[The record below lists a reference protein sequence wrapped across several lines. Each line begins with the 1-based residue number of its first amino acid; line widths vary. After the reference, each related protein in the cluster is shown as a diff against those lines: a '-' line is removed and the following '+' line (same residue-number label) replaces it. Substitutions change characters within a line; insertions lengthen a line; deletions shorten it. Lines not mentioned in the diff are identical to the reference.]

1 MGKFSKLYIKKCIQA
16 QEKIRYFRVDEQ
28 YKEAEVEII
37 TPKPIFKEGD
47 YFHHPNLMEE
57 GEVKVVKEVIGNDLY
72 ASDPTEPY
80 PIDESVWIP
89 TADQIRAG
97 LEVIC
102 WPLGDVS
109 SKNEEE
115 LLDEFKK
122 SLEKNEE

>member
-1 MGKFSKLYIKKCIQA
+1 MDKFSRVYIKKCIQNQA
-16 QEKIRYFRVDEQ
+16 WIRHFRMFDQ
-28 YKEAEVEII
+28 YEEAEGEII

-72 ASDPTEPY
+72 ASNPTEPY
-80 PIDESVWIP
+80 PRDESVWIP

-97 LEVIC
+97 LKVIR
-102 WPLGDVS
+102 WSLGDVS

-115 LLDEFKK
+115 LLDEYKR

>member
-1 MGKFSKLYIKKCIQA
+1 MGKFSRLYIKKCIQA
-16 QEKIRYFRVDEQ
+16 QEKIRYFRVAEQ
-28 YKEAEVEII
+28 YKEAECEII

-57 GEVKVVKEVIGNDLY
+57 GEVKEVKEVIGNDLY
-72 ASDPTEPY
+72 GSDPTEPY
-80 PIDESVWIP
+80 PRDESIWIP

-97 LEVIC
+97 LEAIC
-102 WPLGDVS
+102 WSLGDVS

-122 SLEKNEE
+122 SLEKNEQ

>member
-1 MGKFSKLYIKKCIQA
+1 MGKFSRLYIKKCIQA
-16 QEKIRYFRVDEQ
+16 QEKIRYFRVAEQ
-28 YKEAEVEII
+28 YKEAEGEII

-57 GEVKVVKEVIGNDLY
+57 GEVKAVKEVISNDLY
-72 ASDPTEPY
+72 ASDSPEPY
-80 PIDESVWIP
+80 PRDESVWIP

-97 LEVIC
+97 LEAIC
-102 WPLGDVS
+102 WSLGDVS

>member
-1 MGKFSKLYIKKCIQA
+1 MGKFSRPYINKCIQA

-28 YKEAEVEII
+28 YKEAEGEII
-37 TPKPIFKEGD
+37 TPEPIFKEGD

-57 GEVKVVKEVIGNDLY
+57 GEVKVVEELIGNDLY

-80 PIDESVWIP
+80 PRDESVWIP

-102 WPLGDVS
+102 WSLGDVS

-122 SLEKNEE
+122 SLEKNQE